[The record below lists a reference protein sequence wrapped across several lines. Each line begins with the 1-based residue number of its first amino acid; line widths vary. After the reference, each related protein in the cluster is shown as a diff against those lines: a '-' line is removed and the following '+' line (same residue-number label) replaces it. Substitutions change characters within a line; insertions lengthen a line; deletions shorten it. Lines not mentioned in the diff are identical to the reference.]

1 MQATCRIRPL
11 YTGQVISGR
20 RLAPLALAAFWAAV
34 YLPPLLAG
42 RCLPAR
48 DVAATQAPWRVVWR
62 QQVAAGSVPLW
73 DPTSNQGRPLLANPN
88 AMALYP
94 GTLLFLVLAPEEAA
108 AWHVALHHLLLL
120 AACWL
125 LARRAGADPD
135 AAAVAAA
142 ATATAGV
149 AWSLVTLL
157 NSQASLA
164 WGTLALA
171 QVAAPP
177 APGTAARRALGG
189 GAALGLALL
198 AGEPVIAA
206 LAALAWAVV
215 AAAVWRRAA
224 PAAIATAAAA
234 AIAVAA
240 PVLLPLLA
248 VYPDTLRAAL
258 GAAPGALAADTLA
271 PRRWLELLFPRL
283 LGAPLGDAASGFW
296 AAASFPW
303 QRYFPLVF
311 VGAVPLLA
319 LPLARRRSRPLWP
332 WWTVAAAGVGGSV
345 LLGWPAAARAATA
358 LPGMDAARYGIK
370 LLLLA
375 LLAMPPLIAAGYRGL
390 VERPAARRRAAVG
403 VLALAVAAGAVGAAA
418 PGTVRAAL
426 GRLYPASAPSLAAIS
441 GERLRA
447 ALLVDATALALPAAT
462 LLATAAAAPL
472 CGAALVANALGGA
485 GVLAFDD
492 AGRWRE
498 PPALAA
504 AVPAGA
510 TVAALAVTAA
520 PADAPGLPVLDR
532 FWRARAAL
540 VPEYGTRWGVGYT
553 LTRGPDGLEPIA
565 QELVAAAAGHLPL
578 AARVRVARA
587 LGAAAAVTAEP
598 VEGLA
603 ARPLDGVWLLELDG
617 APAGAYLA
625 RRALPCDSV
634 PAAVRA
640 LADPGFRPG
649 HDAVVEGIG
658 GAAALGA
665 GELVELP
672 GRPHRRRFAATL
684 AAPGLLVV
692 RQSTMRCW
700 RATVDGR
707 AAAVETVNGA
717 QLGVRMPAGAHV
729 VEVYVDPLPFRLGL
743 AGPLLVALAL
753 AATRRRAAA
762 SPGRSAASGDAARST
777 PATPPAT

>member
-1 MQATCRIRPL
+1 V
-11 YTGQVISGR
+11 VISGR
-20 RLAPLALAAFWAAV
+20 RPALLALVAFWAAV

-62 QQVAAGSVPLW
+62 EQVAAGHAPLW
-73 DPTSNQGRPLLANPN
+73 DPASNQGRPLLANPN
-88 AMALYP
+88 AMTLYP
-94 GTLLFLVLAPEEAA
+94 GTLLFLALAPEEAA

-157 NSQASLA
+157 NSQAALA
-164 WGTLALA
+164 WGSLALA
-171 QVAAPP
+171 QAAAPP
-177 APGTAARRALGG
+177 APGRAIRRALCG
-189 GAALGLALL
+189 GATLGMALL

-206 LAALAWAVV
+206 LAALAWVVV
-215 AAAVWRRAA
+215 AAAGWGRAA

-248 VYPDTLRAAL
+248 VYPDTLRATL

-271 PRRWLELLFPRL
+271 PRRWPELLFPHL

-311 VGAVPLLA
+311 VGAVPLLT
-319 LPLARRRSRPLWP
+319 LPFARRGAGARWP
-332 WWTVAAAGVGGSV
+332 WWALAAAGAGGSA
-345 LLGWPAAARAATA
+345 LLGWPPAARVAAG
-358 LPGMDAARYGIK
+358 LPAVDAARYGIK
-370 LLLLA
+370 LVLLTFLA
-375 LLAMPPLIAAGYRGL
+375 LPPLVAAGYRGL
-390 VERPAARRRAAVG
+390 LERPIGRRRAAA
-403 VLALAVAAGAVGAAA
+403 VLLAAAVAAGGLGALA
-418 PGTVRAAL
+418 PGALRAAL
-426 GRLYPASAPSLAAIS
+426 SDAYPASAAALAALD
-441 GERLRA
+441 EARLGA
-447 ALLVDATALALPAAT
+447 WLAVDAVALALPAAA
-462 LLATAAAAPL
+462 LLATAAPLPL
-472 CGAALVANALGGA
+472 CAAGLAANALGGG

-492 AGRWRE
+492 ARRWSE
-498 PPALAA
+498 PPALARA
-504 AVPAGA
+504 AGAGA
-510 TVAALAVTAA
+510 TVAALAPTATPAAA
-520 PADAPGLPVLDR
+520 PGVPVLDR

-540 VPEYGTRWGVGYT
+540 VPEYGTRWGLGYT
-553 LTRGPDGLEPIA
+553 LTRGPDGLEPIL
-565 QELVAAAAGHLPL
+565 QELVAAEAGRLPL

-587 LGAAAAVTAEP
+587 LGGAAAVVAEP
-598 VEGLA
+598 VGGFA
-603 ARPLDGVWLLELDG
+603 AREVDGVWLVELDA
-617 APAGAYLA
+617 APAPAYLA
-625 RRALPCDSV
+625 RRALPCDGI
-634 PAAVRA
+634 PAAVRT

-649 HDAVVEGIG
+649 HDAVVAGAG

-665 GELVELP
+665 GEIAELP
-672 GRPHRRRFAATL
+672 GAPHRRRFAVTL

-692 RQSTMRCW
+692 RQSFMRCW
-700 RATVDGR
+700 RATVGGR
-707 AAAVETVNGA
+707 AAAVEVVNGA
-717 QLGVRMPAGAHV
+717 QIGVRLPAGTHA
-729 VEVYVDPLPFRLGL
+729 VEVYVDPLPYRLGL
-743 AGPLLVALAL
+743 AGPLLFALAL

-762 SPGRSAASGDAARST
+762 SAGRSAASGGAARST